1 MANKTDRRT
10 FLGTSAA
17 LVTAATVLPQL
28 ALPDTAHADEEL
40 TADLGKVA
48 DLDSGDPV
56 LVTAQF
62 RDADGKVVDEAK
74 LYVRAVKNGD
84 SCDWVVLSAICTHL
98 KCKIKFND
106 EKNNFLCPCHK
117 SEFDLAGKVLKKP
130 AKKDLPNY
138 SKQVRDENGRLILR
152 K

>member
-1 MANKTDRRT
+1 MANETDRRT

-17 LVTAATVLPQL
+17 LATAAVVLPQL
-28 ALPDTAHADEEL
+28 TLPGVASADEGL
-40 TADLGKVA
+40 TADLGKVS

-62 RDADGKVVDEAK
+62 RDADGKQVEEAK
-74 LYVRAVKNGD
+74 YYVRAVKGGG
-84 SCDWVVLSAICTHL
+84 WVVLSAMCTHL

-106 EKNNFLCPCHK
+106 EKNNFVCPCHK
-117 SEFDLAGKVLKKP
+117 SEFDLSGKVLKKP
-130 AKKDLPNY
+130 AKKDLPNL
-138 SKQVRDENGRLILR
+138 SKKVSEVDGRLILC

>member
-17 LVTAATVLPQL
+17 LAAAAVVLPQL
-28 ALPDTAHADEEL
+28 TFAADAAGEL

-62 RDADGKVVDEAK
+62 RDAGGKQVEEHK
-74 LYVRAVKNGD
+74 YYVRAVKNG
-84 SCDWVVLSAICTHL
+84 SGGIDWVVLDAICTHL
-98 KCKIKFND
+98 KCKIKFD
-106 EKNNFLCPCHK
+106 ASKHNFLCPCHK
-117 SEFDLAGKVLKKP
+117 SEFDLTGKVLKKP
-130 AKKDLPNY
+130 AKKNLPNLS
-138 SKQVRDENGRLILR
+138 SKVCEQNGRLVMT